1 MEVYLNVIET
11 GDGTYGVEAA
21 SQRYFGKSAK
31 YLTKS
36 QAALIAACLPNPR
49 RFSAGNPSVTSFA
62 GNQKSFI

>member
-21 SQRYFGKSAK
+21 SQRYLVKALNISPNRKPRLLLLVFLIRVVSAPEI
-31 YLTKS
+31 L
-36 QAALIAACLPNPR
+36 R
-49 RFSAGNPSVTSFA
+49 VTSFA